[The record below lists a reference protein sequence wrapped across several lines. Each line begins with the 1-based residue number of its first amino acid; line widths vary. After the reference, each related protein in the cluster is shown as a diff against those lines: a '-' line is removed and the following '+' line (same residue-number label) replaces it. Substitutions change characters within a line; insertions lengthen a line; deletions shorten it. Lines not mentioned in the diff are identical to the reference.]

1 MKIKKEF
8 KFLEKLKNIFSPKS
22 FDKKKLFRRKALLL
36 GLCLLLGACLL
47 GLFLNGQKDPIKTV
61 ETKKSLP
68 VIETSSHVSTE
79 ELWRQTFKDGVS
91 KDKKELHNEIS
102 SVKDSL
108 ESFKKESESKNE
120 KESIDSLQ
128 ARLDA
133 MEAELQN
140 LRSQTETSVKAL
152 NEKKVL
158 HKPLETYAVSLENS
172 KNAKDYTPLKTK
184 NNYIPPGAFAKA
196 ILVSGLDAITSL
208 NASTDPD
215 PVLLRIVSHGTLPRQ
230 FKSDLK
236 DCHVIGAAFGELSS
250 ERAKVRLEKL
260 SCTEKR
266 TGEIIETQVAGFV
279 TGEDGRQGLRGSVVS
294 TEGKLIGNA
303 FLAGMLGGLSNT
315 VNPQTGFTM
324 PFVGTGKP
332 ETPAL
337 KEKFAGNLAGGT
349 AASLDRLSKYYIDRA
364 EALQPVI
371 QVGAGRKVDI
381 IFTEGAFFGNT
392 ELKKA
397 LSKKHDER
405 IKRESASLIQSLR

>member
-1 MKIKKEF
+1 MALAGFMSLKKDTIKRVVSK
-8 KFLEKLKNIFSPKS
+8 PKS
-22 FDKKKLFRRKALLL
+22 
-36 GLCLLLGACLL
+36 
-47 GLFLNGQKDPIKTV
+47 
-61 ETKKSLP
+61 P
-68 VIETSSHVSTE
+68 VIQNPSHVTTE
-79 ELWRQTFKDGVS
+79 ELWRQSLKENL
-91 KDKKELHNEIS
+91 KKEKKELQNDIAS
-102 SVKDSL
+102 I
-108 ESFKKESESKNE
+108 KESLQSFQNE
-120 KESIDSLQ
+120 T
-128 ARLDA
+128 DA
-133 MEAELQN
+133 
-140 LRSQTETSVKAL
+140 KL
-152 NEKKVL
+152 NEDGNSALLERLNVLERELSELRKRQIAGEKAIEDKKVL
-158 HKPLETYAVSLENS
+158 YKGMSSYTVNLENS

-196 ILVSGLDAITSL
+196 ILVSGLDATTSL
-208 NASTDPD
+208 NAQNDPD
-215 PVLLRIVSHGTLPRQ
+215 PVLLRIISRGTLPRE

-236 DCHVIGAAFGELSS
+236 DCHVIGAAFGDLSS

-260 SCTEKR
+260 SCTEKK

-315 VNPQTGFTM
+315 VNPQTGFTV
-324 PFVGTGKP
+324 PFVATGKP

-337 KEKFAGNLAGGT
+337 KEKLAGNLAGGT
-349 AASLDRLSKYYIDRA
+349 AASLDRLSKYYIERA

-381 IFTEGAFFGNT
+381 IFTEGSFFGNT

-405 IKRESASLIQSLR
+405 IKNESASLIQSLR